1 MAMNRDPNTDGNVII
16 KSLVGVDGFKIKNNE
31 IFSYMRLNC
40 DGGEFYYDGESIGDT
55 FDFECSIAKGKKW
68 PEGRESRKAQRLAKK
83 KNEVERGAWRQ
94 TPECKRI
101 SSEAPE
107 SETESISPD
116 PSKQKKKEKEGV
128 DFGPWFINETEHLR
142 VKYTSTTSES

>member
-1 MAMNRDPNTDGNVII
+1 MG
-16 KSLVGVDGFKIKNNE
+16 GFKIKNNE

-55 FDFECSIAKGKKW
+55 FDFECSIAKGKRG
-68 PEGRESRKAQRLAKK
+68 PEGREVRKAQRLAKK

-94 TPECKRI
+94 TPECKKI
-101 SSEAPE
+101 SSEGSPAEIDSNSASLAE
-107 SETESISPD
+107 SNSNSNN
-116 PSKQKKKEKEGV
+116 KNRKKEKEGV

-142 VKYTSTTSES
+142 VKYTRKTLLTPIHLRV

>member
-1 MAMNRDPNTDGNVII
+1 MVQ
-16 KSLVGVDGFKIKNNE
+16 
-31 IFSYMRLNC
+31 
-40 DGGEFYYDGESIGDT
+40 
-55 FDFECSIAKGKKW
+55 GKKG

-94 TPECKRI
+94 TPECKKI
-101 SSEAPE
+101 SSGAT
-107 SETESISPD
+107 ETETISPA
-116 PSKQKKKEKEGV
+116 PSKQQQRKKDKDGV